1 MALKTIIKK
10 AVKIHFEDVFSEVI
24 EIDNENNDL
33 DNPID
38 IELSWKQEIDK
49 INDLEILKEYWLKN
63 QGK

>member
-63 QGK
+63 Q